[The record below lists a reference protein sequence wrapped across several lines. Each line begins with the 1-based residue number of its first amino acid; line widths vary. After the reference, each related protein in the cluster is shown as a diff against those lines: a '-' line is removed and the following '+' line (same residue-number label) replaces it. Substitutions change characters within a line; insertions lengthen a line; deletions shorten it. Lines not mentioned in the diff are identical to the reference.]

1 MASLLARAGLLS
13 SVPGPR
19 RFGHRPTDLCR
30 ASAAPTAVRDGPHD
44 RAEPT
49 EKPAA
54 RCARNAFVGAAGC
67 CFGRTDR
74 NPFGPAD
81 RWLLIGCVGGAVLQ
95 RRLGH
100 PRPYE
105 PKSAQP
111 TGSLSLLGGVLTG
124 APPWLEAFEVHQRHY
139 PNCTSGGRAV
149 SRRRRVAVRRCGVGI
164 RRQEQ
169 QEVKQK
175 QGGVQPRRGAGSTAF
190 VGE

>member
-1 MASLLARAGLLS
+1 MSAPKITPAARPGSAASEPPFPSGTSGLPN
-13 SVPGPR
+13 VPPGHALDR
-19 RFGHRPTDLCR
+19 RFGRPTTVAGRPENASSPVRRRCR
-30 ASAAPTAVRDGPHD
+30 GAP
-44 RAEPT
+44 
-49 EKPAA
+49 
-54 RCARNAFVGAAGC
+54 GC

-124 APPWLEAFEVHQRHY
+124 APPWLEAFEVHQRHS

-175 QGGVQPRRGAGSTAF
+175 QDEV
-190 VGE
+190 